1 MHART
6 WRLTFWPIAATGS
19 KRLANHRSPRLFAL
33 FHFHFLF
40 GFFFL
45 SFFFCSCEFADLL
58 RHDRGSKQVPR
69 LDASSRTSECKLD
82 QRAHCYQTYAHTR
95 MRTHMVTRIHAPL
108 RRSGGH
114 NRRVVSSASSDK
126 TALAL
131 TECMQAHACT
141 QRARADIHMQVTPP
155 FKPWYYSPASLCAAS
170 HTLTAVQF
178 LFESSFH
185 IPYCSALM
193 DSIVIVTMMS
203 HMSKTTNTTTITT
216 AAQKGQINCT
226 TSQDTG
232 HLHHSS
238 ATLYVF
244 WGQEEVQHIV
254 TYSS

>member
-1 MHART
+1 MALNF
-6 WRLTFWPIAATGS
+6 LTNRRHGFKAVS
-19 KRLANHRSPRLFAL
+19 QSSPSTTVCIISFSIFCLF
-33 FHFHFLF
+33 
-40 GFFFL
+40 FFFL
-45 SFFFCSCEFADLL
+45 SFFCSCEFADLL

-108 RRSGGH
+108 RRRRGH

-178 LFESSFH
+178 LF
-185 IPYCSALM
+185 
-193 DSIVIVTMMS
+193 
-203 HMSKTTNTTTITT
+203 
-216 AAQKGQINCT
+216 
-226 TSQDTG
+226 
-232 HLHHSS
+232 
-238 ATLYVF
+238 
-244 WGQEEVQHIV
+244 
-254 TYSS
+254 